1 MSVNIQNKVSKKKGK
16 ASRRSKQSW
25 RKNIDL
31 SVVETGL
38 DEIRQEKIQSGVI
51 IQDQDNS
58 ELFSVDTKPSDK
70 QYLPKTRKLKI
81 YEILESAS
89 KIIVPG
95 KQLNTKNQKSIKD
108 RHNSQLKASLKK
120 LAGRG
125 LGMRG
130 NGPKL
135 EIEKTVDF
143 YDIWDGKD
151 KSSANEKIEK
161 FFSIDKALLKPSA
174 DKPRISLSALQIKER
189 IASAVEIPDPGASYQ
204 PLEKDRMNLVNKV
217 AKKILDEQNKEEKI
231 AEKIKGF
238 RGNNVTSVF
247 NERAEA
253 VLSDIQKNTEQDPES
268 ETVENTTLES
278 NEIAIDMDSL
288 DDSDSN
294 DDDVSDTDTV
304 VNMKPGSKNTR
315 KTRVQRNKEEKN
327 RKKIMSKVGH
337 KIQKAKFSRIN
348 KINKIKADL
357 EKNMAVK
364 KAEKEVR
371 DNILREKALIPKKK
385 IGKYKVKEFDESV
398 KLSDEISGSL
408 RALKP
413 ESNLV
418 LESFVGL
425 QRRNLIEPRIPVEKR
440 RRYKTKTTEKWSYKD
455 FK

>member
-204 PLEKDRMNLVNKV
+204 PLEKDRMTLVNKV

-304 VNMKPGSKNTR
+304 
-315 KTRVQRNKEEKN
+315 
-327 RKKIMSKVGH
+327 IMSKVGH

>member
-294 DDDVSDTDTV
+294 DDD
-304 VNMKPGSKNTR
+304 
-315 KTRVQRNKEEKN
+315 
-327 RKKIMSKVGH
+327 IMSKVGH